1 MNIKKIIYIL
11 AIFLAPTF
19 FSSCSDDEKIVFTR
33 NMIINDIVTDKE
45 VPVVDNNVVLN
56 VFTGEEINIHGE
68 EGRCTV
74 LTEDTT
80 IAHSVIY
87 DTNGRK
93 SLVIY
98 PHKEGKTAIV
108 VTDSNGNYSTIHLTV
123 KPAEQ
128 TRVNSQCGFIVQTE
142 NKADSAKITAALNRW
157 QTREYIINFK
167 WLSRKNGTAAISTID
182 RKRIFNGTFSLFQK
196 KTDNGVQSSLI
207 LYNPESNLVYATYKQ
222 DLQHPN
228 CYIKDLTAQFRAQY
242 KGVKKVQL
250 ILQLN
255 EVH

>member
-1 MNIKKIIYIL
+1 MNFKRYIYIL
-11 AIFLAPTF
+11 AIILAFPLI
-19 FSSCSDDEKIVFTR
+19 SSCNEDEKIVFTR
-33 NMIINDIVTDKE
+33 NMIINDLVTDKE
-45 VPVVDNNVVLN
+45 TPVIDNEVVLN

-80 IAHSVIY
+80 IVHAVAY
-87 DTNGRK
+87 DDNGRK

-98 PHKEGKTAIV
+98 PHKEGKTAII
-108 VTDSNGNYSTIHLTV
+108 VTDSNGNYSTLHVTV

-128 TRVNSQCGFIVQTE
+128 TRVNSLCGFIVQTE
-142 NKADSAKITAALNRW
+142 NKADSARITDTLNKW
-157 QTREYIINFK
+157 QSREYLINFK
-167 WLSRKNGTAAISTID
+167 WQSRESGEASIASID
-182 RKRIFNGTFSLFQK
+182 RKDVFKGTFTLFRRNTEEGLRSLL
-196 KTDNGVQSSLI
+196 V
-207 LYNPESNLVYATYKQ
+207 LYNPHSNLIYATYEQ

-228 CYIKDLTAQFRAQY
+228 CYIKDLTSHFRAQY